1 VLLHRW
7 WSSSEGKPLQEILR
21 EVSAYI
27 QENPILSLGVAFVAG
42 FAADKTVA
50 YERRSSILFF
60 LVVGLIGFFLSQ
72 FMLLLFGL
80 KDYLEKVS
88 EFRILFDFI
97 AAYIGSFIVAA
108 VIHFVKPT

>member
-1 VLLHRW
+1 M
-7 WSSSEGKPLQEILR
+7 QQIFQ
-21 EVSAYI
+21 EVSAYL
-27 QENPILSLGVAFVAG
+27 QENLILSLSIAFVAG

-60 LVVGLIGFFLSQ
+60 LVVGVIGLFLSQ
-72 FMLLLFGL
+72 FMLLFFGL

>member
-1 VLLHRW
+1 
-7 WSSSEGKPLQEILR
+7 LQEIFQ
-21 EVSAYI
+21 EVSAYL
-27 QENPILSLGVAFVAG
+27 QENLIVSLGIAFVAG

-50 YERRSSILFF
+50 YERRSSILSF
-60 LVVGLIGFFLSQ
+60 LVVGVIGLFLSQ
-72 FMLLLFGL
+72 FTLLFFGL

-108 VIHFVKPT
+108 IIHFVKPT